1 MSVLFVNMRTD
12 RPGHVQGEVVSVAPD
27 GTIPSAY
34 EERMMLVVSCA
45 ALPEANARTIY
56 LRNGV
61 PQNLLDAVTTAQA
74 TLAAAR
80 AAQPPVQA
88 DIDAAFSALM
98 SAEAAASPSLFPAR
112 MRILD
117 VTAVPALTKTRIAAT
132 WSRLAARLSDRETAR
147 LVAVRDWLDAHPDF
161 GPLSVGNRLLT
172 PRQWLERL
180 AILWQLLKAR
190 GVPDATLDKIDRL
203 GDAIRNRADDAE
215 RAILVAEFAG
225 LAKPAV
231 LTVTLTQLQNATV
244 LNA

>member
-1 MSVLFVNMRTD
+1 
-12 RPGHVQGEVVSVAPD
+12 
-27 GTIPSAY
+27 
-34 EERMMLVVSCA
+34 MLVVSCA
-45 ALPEANARTIY
+45 ALPEATAKSVY
-56 LRNGV
+56 LQSGV
-61 PQNLLDAVTTAQA
+61 PQALLDAAKTAQSA
-74 TLAAAR
+74 LDTAL

-88 DIDAAFSALM
+88 DIDAATAALR

-117 VTAVPALTKTRIAAT
+117 VTAVPTLTKTRIAAT

-147 LVAVRDWLDAHPDF
+147 LAAVRDWLDAHPDF
-161 GPLSVGNRLLT
+161 GPLSLADRQLN
-172 PRQWLERL
+172 PRQWRERL
-180 AILWQLLKAR
+180 ANLWQRLKAR
-190 GVPDATLDKIDRL
+190 GAPDAALDKIDRIA
-203 GDAIRNRADDAE
+203 DAIRKRADDAE